1 MAEPPREGCARSSTP
16 LAAAEDESG
25 WLAVTRTDCTL
36 DVEKEETTLEG

>member
-25 WLAVTRTDCTL
+25 WLAVTKTDCTL
-36 DVEKEETTLEG
+36 DVEGKEMNLEG